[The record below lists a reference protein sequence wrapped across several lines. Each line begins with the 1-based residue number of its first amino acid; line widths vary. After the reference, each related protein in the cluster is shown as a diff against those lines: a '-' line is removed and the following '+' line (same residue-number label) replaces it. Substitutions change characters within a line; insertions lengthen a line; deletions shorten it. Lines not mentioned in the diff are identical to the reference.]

1 MKHLPLLFA
10 CLVPFVACSKPA
22 TPTGTPPA
30 GGNAATGKNMADDH
44 GHGTPHDLGSMTI
57 GAHSFELVQFGK
69 VEAGHEIAVEMTFA
83 KDKALPGTVRAW
95 VGVESGEGSMK
106 AKVGKDADHP
116 NALHG
121 HVEVPA
127 KIPAGSKL
135 WLEIEE
141 NGKAERGSI
150 AWQ

>member
-10 CLVPFVACSKPA
+10 SVLPFAACGKSG
-22 TPTGTPPA
+22 TEVVTPPKA
-30 GGNAATGKNMADDH
+30 GAPAPADDH

-57 GAHSFELVQFGK
+57 GAHTFELVQFGK
-69 VEAGHEIAVEMTFA
+69 VEAGQEVAVELTFA
-83 KDKALPGTVRAW
+83 KDKALPGTLRAW
-95 VGVESGEGSMK
+95 IGIESGEGSMK

-121 HVEVPA
+121 HVDVPA

-141 NGKAERGSI
+141 NGKTERGSI